1 VFGGFPRKEIE
12 MKTKSLVSA
21 SAALLFAGLVSAPLA
36 TAQTMNQQPPQSVLA
51 QATTQTYPAPW
62 YRQQSMLPAG
72 QINDRPARSIG
83 TGSDFDPYPAGYS
96 LYRGGGG

>member
-1 VFGGFPRKEIE
+1 

-36 TAQTMNQQPPQSVLA
+36 AAQTVDQPSPQSVLA

-62 YRQQSMLPAG
+62 YRQQSMLPSG
-72 QINDRPARSIG
+72 RINDLPAGSIG
-83 TGSDFDPYPAGYS
+83 LGSDFDPYPAGYG
-96 LYRGGGG
+96 LYSGGGG